1 MVCILSRGASD
12 VIAKGIGILLLL
24 TLSACVTD
32 LPSSA
37 SCRDKWD
44 AYANDRM
51 HGAMLGGL
59 LGGSISGRK
68 PECSP

>member
-1 MVCILSRGASD
+1 MIISR
-12 VIAKGIGILLLL
+12 IAILLLL

-32 LPSSA
+32 LPPAA